1 MGLTIRPLID
11 EDYDTILV
19 EWWKDWSWESP
30 TKDFLPENGSGGLMV
45 MDNDIPVCAG
55 FMYTTNSAVAW
66 VDWIISNKNYRK
78 KPERA
83 IALDILVN
91 SLTNSAKEKGCK
103 YVYALIKH
111 KGLIRVYEELGY
123 TQGDSYPTELIKK
136 L

>member
-66 VDWIISNKNYRK
+66 VDWIISNKNCTN
-78 KPERA
+78 A
-83 IALDILVN
+83 INIG
-91 SLTNSAKEKGCK
+91 TK
-103 YVYALIKH
+103 
-111 KGLIRVYEELGY
+111 
-123 TQGDSYPTELIKK
+123 
-136 L
+136 

>member
-19 EWWKDWSWESP
+19 EWWKDWSWKSP
-30 TKDFLPENGSGGLMV
+30 RKDFLPENGSGGLMV

-83 IALDILVN
+83 IALTILVD
-91 SLTNSAKEKGCK
+91 SLTNSAKEKGFK

-136 L
+136 I

>member
-1 MGLTIRPLID
+1 MGLIIRPLID
-11 EDYDTILV
+11 QDYETILV
-19 EWWKDWSWESP
+19 EWWKDWKWVPIE
-30 TKDFLPENGSGGLMV
+30 KDFLPDNGTGGLMV
-45 MDNDIPVCAG
+45 VDDGIPVCAG
-55 FMYTTNSAVAW
+55 FIYTTNSAVAW

-91 SLTNSAKEKGCK
+91 SLTNLAKETGHK

-111 KGLIRVYEELGY
+111 KGLIDVYEKLGY
-123 TQGDSYPTELIKK
+123 IHGDSYTSELIKK